1 MERLTIKAVVLSL
14 PLLLTSCSLFV
25 EEVASPI
32 VASDIYHSV
41 NNTKPV
47 TKSADSKQK
56 KKEQEKLIQAGK
68 CPVCG
73 GVGKSADGLYDCEAC
88 NGTGKY
94 NDTENK

>member
-73 GVGKSADGLYDCEAC
+73 GYMTEKGNKYVCADKNCGHS
-88 NGTGKY
+88 
-94 NDTENK
+94 ENAE